1 MTLFHN
7 QVEMMEIDT
16 EDWDLFMMEFKDNLN
31 NLFKNQNINL

>member
-1 MTLFHN
+1 MTLLVN
-7 QVEMMEIDT
+7 QVEMIPIDI